1 MCGIAGILKFSNPP
15 ISLHDIKGMT
25 DALKHRGPDGEGH
38 YLESDGSLALGHRR
52 LSILDLTDNGKQPM
66 ELWDTNR
73 YVIVFNGEIY
83 NYLELRAKLEGFGY
97 TFKTETDTEVLLRL
111 FSHMKLDC
119 LDEVDGMFAFAI
131 WDKEERQLYCARD
144 RFGEK
149 PFYYFSD
156 KQRFIWASE
165 MKGLFSAGVERS
177 VNHFRLSGYITDGRI
192 DTSIGETFYENICEL
207 LPGNWLIISQDKAEL
222 KHKSYWKLEIREE
235 ALDLSIDQAVSSFQE
250 LFDTSIKRRLRS
262 DVPVG
267 SSLSG
272 GLDSSSI
279 VSTID
284 RFKTDVQV
292 QKTFS
297 ARFPGYNKDEGEFID
312 LMNGTVSSQAFST
325 QPDGEKLLDHLDHL
339 FYHQEEPFQHVSIF
353 AQYEVMKLAKEEQVT
368 VLLDGQGADEYLAG
382 YHSYIKIYL
391 KQLYLSNKKEYAS
404 LKSASESLL
413 GKDFGFTTNQ
423 KIAYQFPQLLSIKKA
438 LSRKKKDFGG
448 ELKEE
453 YSNAYTCV
461 MERKPLNSLKEALNN
476 SLTFNGLPTLLRY
489 ADRNS
494 MAHSREVRLPFLNHK
509 LVEFVL
515 SLSEEML
522 IKDGWTKFLL
532 RKSMESRL
540 PREITWRKDKIGY
553 EPPQAKW
560 MENKKMKELLK
571 EAIDSLGSENILNRP
586 DSNHSWRYIMAYK
599 ALQGV

>member
-15 ISLHDIKGMT
+15 VALGDIKGMT

-38 YLESDGSLALGHRR
+38 YLELDGSLALGHRR
-52 LSILDLTDNGKQPM
+52 LSILDLTDNGRQPM
-66 ELWDTNR
+66 QLWDTDR

-83 NYLELRAKLEGFGY
+83 NYLELRAKLIGFGY
-97 TFKTETDTEVLLRL
+97 TFRTETDTEVLLRL

-131 WDKEERQLYCARD
+131 WDKEERQLYCSRD

-149 PFYYFSD
+149 PFYYFCD
-156 KQRFIWASE
+156 KQRFVWASE
-165 MKGLFSAGVERS
+165 MKGLFSVGVERS
-177 VNHFRLSGYITDGRI
+177 INHFRLSEYLTDGKM
-192 DTSIGETFYENICEL
+192 DTSNGETFYENISEL
-207 LPGNWLIISQDKAEL
+207 RPGHWLVVSQDKADL
-222 KHKSYWKLEIREE
+222 KQKTYWKLKVGEE
-235 ALDLSIDQAVSSFQE
+235 GQHLSLSQAVSSFQE
-250 LFDTSIKRRLRS
+250 FFEMSVKRRLRS

-284 RFKTDVQV
+284 SLKIKGQV

-297 ARFPGYNKDEGEFID
+297 ARFPGYSKDEGEFID
-312 LMNGTVSSQAFST
+312 LMNRNISSQAFST
-325 QPDGEKLLDHLDHL
+325 EPDGEKLFDNLDHL

-353 AQYEVMKLAKEEQVT
+353 AQYEVMKLAKKEQVT

-391 KQLYLSNKKEYAS
+391 KQLYLSNKKQYSS
-404 LKSASESLL
+404 LKSLSETLL
-413 GKDFGFTTNQ
+413 EKDFGFTINQ

-438 LSRKKKDFGG
+438 LSINKENLGV
-448 ELKEE
+448 ELNGD
-453 YSNAYTCV
+453 YLNAYAREL
-461 MERKPLNSLKEALNN
+461 EREPLNSLKDALCR
-476 SLTFNGLPTLLRY
+476 SLTMNGLPTLLRY

-522 IKDGWTKFLL
+522 INQGWTKFLL
-532 RKSMESRL
+532 RKSMECQL
-540 PREITWRKDKIGY
+540 PNKITWRKDKIGY
-553 EPPQAKW
+553 EPPQNKW
-560 MENKKMKELLK
+560 MENIKMKELLR
-571 EAIDSLGSENILNRP
+571 EAIESLSEENILNNAV
-586 DSNHSWRYIMAYK
+586 SNHSWRYIMAYK